1 MTDQPD
7 ITTPEGRERLARDS
21 RPAMKCPFCGSE
33 AEQVK
38 SVGPWCYNCGLRG
51 RQFEKWAED
60 KRIIEE
66 LEEKARA
73 FDYCISCGHLPFR
86 MGTDEK
92 PIRDLGW
99 FFDDDTKLYPT
110 PVAAVLAEAR
120 AGGGK

>member
-73 FDYCISCGHLPFR
+73 FDYCI
-86 MGTDEK
+86 
-92 PIRDLGW
+92 RDLGW